1 MKKVIF
7 KPRHTV
13 GELHENFLLLDA
25 TLIHNS
31 SILPYY
37 YDWRTVR
44 ALNIS
49 LANPRCYE
57 LKNVILLDDEIE
69 GIHKQLEW
77 LEYEGRWCNSEIHK
91 FSVCTKEN
99 IDDRSRKEIEDRIHH
114 IMETIS
120 SNAKGDQIQN
130 YNSNIQLT
138 SFLVRN

>member
-1 MKKVIF
+1 MVCEF
-7 KPRHTV
+7 YW
-13 GELHENFLLLDA
+13 NFLLLDT
-25 TLIHNS
+25 TLIHNGSIS
-31 SILPYY
+31 SYY
-37 YDWRTVR
+37 YDWRTVK
-44 ALNIS
+44 ALNLGLPNLECNEI
-49 LANPRCYE
+49 E
-57 LKNVILLDDEIE
+57 NVILLDDEIE

-130 YNSNIQLT
+130 YNSNIQST
-138 SFLVRN
+138 SFLMRN